1 MIKKRNI
8 FVLLFSFVLS
18 INVALSENNNDKE
31 MVKFIE
37 SKFNGYQK
45 QIEGKAFDR
54 NTKEQLLLDNY
65 YGAFD
70 FEWMAKMSIGLPYK
84 SLSQQQQK
92 EYIRE
97 FSKLFC
103 YSWLPKFDY
112 DKSSGISVKILP
124 QVKKINDK
132 DSIVKIDLKA
142 PDGKRYELEIRVRDT
157 GNAKEKY
164 KILNLIIDGIDVAVS
179 YRAQFNSYIEE
190 HMNNAESILVYLKQ
204 KNADFSKRSKVVFP
218 KN

>member
-1 MIKKRNI
+1 MIKKKNI
-8 FVLLFSFVLS
+8 FVLFFSFVLS

-31 MVKFIE
+31 MVRFVE
-37 SKFNGYQK
+37 SKFYGYQK
-45 QIEGKAFDR
+45 QIEGKNFDKK
-54 NTKEQLLLDNY
+54 TKEQLLLDNY
-65 YGAFD
+65 YNIFD

-92 EYIRE
+92 EYVIE

-103 YSWLPKFDY
+103 YSWLPSFDY
-112 DKSSGISVKILP
+112 DKSSGISVNILP
-124 QVKKINDK
+124 QVQKINDK
-132 DSIVKIDLKA
+132 DAIVKIELKA

-157 GNAKEKY
+157 GDPRGKY

-190 HMNNAESILVYLKQ
+190 HMNNADSILVYLKK
-204 KNADFSKRSKVVFP
+204 KNADFSTRSKVVFP